1 MAMLLSE
8 KQITQLKR
16 RVKETPHP
24 REMILDVLH
33 AIQDAN
39 GWISEEG
46 VELAAI
52 ILGLSPLQV
61 EEVATFYDKLYR
73 RPVGRKVIHIC
84 DSICC
89 WSRGSE
95 TLMLRLQQL
104 LGIAPGETTAD
115 GMFTL
120 LPTCCLGACAE
131 APAVRIG
138 KTLYGNVAPEQLEA
152 ILDSE
157 RAEGQL

>member
-16 RVKETPHP
+16 RVRETPHP
-24 REMILDVLH
+24 REMVLDVLH

-39 GWISEEG
+39 GWVSDEG
-46 VELAAI
+46 IELAAI

-61 EEVATFYDKLYR
+61 EEVATFYDKIYR

-104 LGIAPGETTAD
+104 LGIVAGETTAD

-120 LPTCCLGACAE
+120 LPTCCLGPVPKRRHCVSAKLCTARWHPSNSKRYWT
-131 APAVRIG
+131 ASGR
-138 KTLYGNVAPEQLEA
+138 
-152 ILDSE
+152 
-157 RAEGQL
+157 R

>member
-1 MAMLLSE
+1 MAMLLSD

-16 RVKETPHP
+16 RVRETPHP

-39 GWISEEG
+39 GWVSDEG

-61 EEVATFYDKLYR
+61 EEVATFYDKIYR

-95 TLMLRLQQL
+95 ALMLRLQQL
-104 LGIAPGETTAD
+104 LGITAGETTAD

-120 LPTCCLGACAE
+120 LPTCCLGACAD
-131 APAVRIG
+131 APALRIG
-138 KTLYGNVAPEQLEA
+138 KTLYGKVAPEQLET

-157 RAEGQL
+157 RTEVKP